1 MNIIDATN
9 RHTPSRLQKEMRK
22 ILISVRKD
30 YVKKLLV
37 HHQNY
42 LWRRLI
48 QPQERKAPTS
58 IKICQQQN
66 HHETTS
72 NYLANNLNR
81 LKYKDVYYNTTFEI
95 KYNV

>member
-1 MNIIDATN
+1 MVIVHIYYILCQMNMIDATN

-42 LWRRLI
+42 L
-48 QPQERKAPTS
+48 
-58 IKICQQQN
+58 
-66 HHETTS
+66 
-72 NYLANNLNR
+72 
-81 LKYKDVYYNTTFEI
+81 
-95 KYNV
+95 